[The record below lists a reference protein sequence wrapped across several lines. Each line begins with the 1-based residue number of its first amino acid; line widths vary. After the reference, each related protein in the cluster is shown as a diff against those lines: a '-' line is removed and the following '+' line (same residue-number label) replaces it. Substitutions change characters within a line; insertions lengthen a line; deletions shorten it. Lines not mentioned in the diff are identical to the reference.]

1 MICYLLKGQSIEKV
15 AVPMKKM
22 LQEACEEEKF
32 QHLIKHFISNLASI
46 INSSASMQLHQWEL
60 FGAWFDKYLSFCSI
74 SELNSIFTV
83 LILLLDKCGNPDAWS
98 FWEPFFKNQVYRG
111 LKEVCLSS
119 CSSSLLGKIAGKLVL
134 NCNSL
139 ALEAFVFFLGESV
152 GSKVSSSFAEQVL
165 NCYPDRL
172 ILTNDQE
179 ALIVAAWTKACFLE
193 LEPSSNLTK
202 NVAKLDY
209 FPQTL
214 KNQLTVAIDPFE
226 TFINYLAD
234 CSKAGLS
241 SNMQPIKLC
250 ETSLGNLDRIISR
263 YLVNPD
269 NEQVVTKIYKYAS
282 LIFLKCGN
290 FVYNRNRPVTILT
303 KLTQVLL
310 LPMDFL
316 LGKKPY
322 LHRFIISALKIYWC
336 KFFGALIDLNK
347 IRDPY
352 LERTMK
358 DMVVKYISQF
368 PINDSPILCSILQ
381 NESKFASVILDK
393 LAGFCLKPPTS
404 ETEFVKALKIISEVA
419 KNTHSSEVFQLLVNK
434 VLLGLFEAIISHP
447 QRSLAIGVVKDIT
460 NSPFYC
466 QTKSDVKQII
476 VTITKKYMAIN
487 TINYFQLMICLA
499 RFIAE
504 DLKSELETIRNQV
517 IVVESLRGV
526 GFDHTLRLHLER
538 LEKTLNEN
546 S

>member
-1 MICYLLKGQSIEKV
+1 
-15 AVPMKKM
+15 MKKM
-22 LQEACEEEKF
+22 LQEACEEEKL
-32 QHLIKHFISNLASI
+32 QHLVKYFISNLASI
-46 INSSASMQLHQWEL
+46 INNSASMQLYQWEL
-60 FGAWFDKYLSFCSI
+60 FGTWFDKYLSFCSI
-74 SELNSIFTV
+74 SDLNSIFTV
-83 LILLLDKCGNPDAWS
+83 LILLLDKCGNPDAWP
-98 FWEPFFKNQVYRG
+98 FWELFFKSQVYRG
-111 LKEVCLSS
+111 LKEVCLSP

-134 NCNSL
+134 NCTSL

-165 NCYPDRL
+165 SCYPDRL
-172 ILTNDQE
+172 ILSNDQE

-202 NVAKLDY
+202 NVAKLDC

-214 KNQLTVAIDPFE
+214 KNQLTIELDPFE
-226 TFINYLAD
+226 AFINYLAD

-241 SNMQPIKLC
+241 SNMQAIKLC

-269 NEQVVTKIYKYAS
+269 NEQVVIKIYKYAS
-282 LIFLKCGN
+282 SIFLKCGN

-322 LHRFIISALKIYWC
+322 LHRFIISALKIYWS
-336 KFFGALIDLNK
+336 KFFGALTDLNNIG

-358 DMVVKYISQF
+358 DLVVKYISQF
-368 PINDSPILCSILQ
+368 PINDSPILFSILQ
-381 NESKFASVILDK
+381 DESKCASVILDK
-393 LAGFCLKPPTS
+393 LASSCLKPPTS
-404 ETEFVKALKIISEVA
+404 ETEVVKALKIISEVA
-419 KNTHSSEVFQLLVNK
+419 KNTYSLKVFQLLVNK
-434 VLLGLFEAIISHP
+434 VLLGLFEVIISHP

-476 VTITKKYMAIN
+476 ITITKKYMAVN
-487 TINYFQLMICLA
+487 TINYFQLMTCLA

-517 IVVESLRGV
+517 VVVENLRGV

-546 S
+546 R